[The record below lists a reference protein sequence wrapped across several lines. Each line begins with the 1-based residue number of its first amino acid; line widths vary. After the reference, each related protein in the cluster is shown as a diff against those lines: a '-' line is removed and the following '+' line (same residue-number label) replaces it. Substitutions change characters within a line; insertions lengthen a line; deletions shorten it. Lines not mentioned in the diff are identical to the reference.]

1 MINMFNKKSN
11 LENLKKG
18 WLETPLPLTKNNLIT
33 PEKFEVYAD
42 RFIIPSRYCG
52 YVFNFF
58 DAVFT
63 HKLIQTPDFPLMPD
77 KEGLTIQDFSNTLHP
92 EDQFRLIQIEKTIIE
107 FWTKNI
113 AIEDFHFYK
122 AQYGLRA
129 KINGNYEPILLQSII
144 LDVDEEGK
152 GIRNNLVFFSEFP
165 FDDRDY
171 IDVLDGIS
179 CNPELPSYYGIK
191 SDNLDEVKQIIKP
204 KLDLSARELEIL
216 TLISY
221 GKSSKDIAEILSIS
235 KNTVDNHRKHMLE
248 RNAAGSITELV
259 RIAIKHDKI

>member
-1 MINMFNKKSN
+1 MFNKKSN
-11 LENLKKG
+11 LEDLKNG
-18 WLETPLPLTKNNLIT
+18 WLETPLPLKKNNLIT

-42 RFIIPSRYCG
+42 KLTLPKRYCA

-58 DAVFT
+58 EATFT
-63 HKLIQTPDFPLMPD
+63 HKLVQTPSFPLMQD
-77 KEGLTIQDFSNTLHP
+77 KEGLTIKDFNDTLHP
-92 EDQFRLIQIEKTIIE
+92 EDQFRLVQIEKTIID
-107 FWTKNI
+107 FWTNNI
-113 AIEDFHFYK
+113 AIEDFQYYK

-129 KINGNYEPILLQSII
+129 KINGEYQPILLQSII

-152 GIRNNLVFFSEFP
+152 GIRNNLVCFSDFP
-165 FDDRDY
+165 FKDRNY

-179 CNPELPSYYGIK
+179 CNPNLPSYYGI
-191 SDNLDEVKQIIKP
+191 SSNNLDEVKQIIKP
-204 KLDLSARELEIL
+204 NLDLSARESEIL

-248 RNAAGSITELV
+248 KNAANSITELV